1 MAVIGRL
8 EEAGEHSARG
18 EVVMKTYRYVIVGGG
33 MTADAAVDGIREVDE
48 EGSIGLFSEE
58 RFPPYN
64 RPPLS
69 KGLWKGERLEQS
81 WRKVKAPAGVEEH
94 LGVRIV
100 ALDPAER
107 KVIDADGN
115 AWGYE
120 KCFLAVGGRPKRL
133 AFGEE
138 AARAGDLIYFRTLE
152 DYLQLRW
159 KAALEGE
166 FVVVGGG
173 FIGAEVAAALA
184 MQGKRVSMIFPEA
197 TILERLFPPELGQ
210 AVNRAYEERGVR
222 LLTGDVPVEI
232 VRQGELLEVRSR
244 KGERLRAGAVVAG
257 LGIAPGEELARGA
270 GLAVEDGILVD
281 RFLRTSRPDVFAGGD
296 CARFPAPAL
305 GEGRTLRVE
314 HEENANAQG
323 RLAGRNMA
331 LAATGRA
338 PGAARE
344 DGEGLEPYDY
354 LPFFYSDMFELG
366 YEAVGVLDSRLQTF
380 ADWKEPL
387 REGVVYYLDQGRV
400 VGVLDWNV
408 WDAIPQARALI
419 EEGATYPDPSRLKG
433 RIGA

>member
-1 MAVIGRL
+1 
-8 EEAGEHSARG
+8 
-18 EVVMKTYRYVIVGGG
+18 MKTYRYLIVGGG

-48 EGSIGLFSEE
+48 EGSVGLFSEE

-81 WRKVKAPAGVEEH
+81 WRKPVRPAGVEEH

-107 KVIDADGN
+107 RVTDADGN

-120 KCFLAVGGRPKRL
+120 QCLLAVGGRPKRL
-133 AFGEE
+133 PFGEE
-138 AARAGDLIYFRTLE
+138 AARAGELIYFRTLE

-159 KAALEGE
+159 KAAVEGE

-184 MQGKRVSMIFPEA
+184 MQGKRVSMIFPET
-197 TILERLFPPELGQ
+197 TILERLLPPELGRE
-210 AVNRAYEERGVR
+210 VNRLYEEKGVR

-232 VRQGELLEVRSR
+232 ARRGELLEVRSR
-244 KGERLRAGAVVAG
+244 NGERLSAGAVVAG
-257 LGIAPGEELARGA
+257 LGIAPEEELARGA
-270 GLAVEDGILVD
+270 GLAVEDGIVVD
-281 RFLRTSRPDVFAGGD
+281 RFLRTSRPGVFAAGD

-305 GEGRTLRVE
+305 GEGRKLRVE

-338 PGAARE
+338 PGAGRE

-354 LPFFYSDMFELG
+354 LPFFYSDMFETG
-366 YEAVGVLDSRLQTF
+366 YEAVGLLDSRLQTF

-387 REGVVYYLDQGRV
+387 REGVVYYLDGGRV

-419 EEGATYPDPSRLKG
+419 EQGATYPDPSLLRG
-433 RIGA
+433 RVGA